1 MELWGEPVV
10 RRDVAAAACQVAGLV
25 IAFAQYDR
33 STAVREVVGGG
44 VMKIF
49 SEVMKRYSFIKE
61 KI

>member
-1 MELWGEPVV
+1 V

-33 STAVREVVGGG
+33 STAVREVVGG

-49 SEVMKRYSFIKE
+49 SEVMKRYSFIKDTN
-61 KI
+61 

>member
-1 MELWGEPVV
+1 V

-33 STAVREVVGGG
+33 STAVREVVGG

-61 KI
+61 KIL